1 VTHPWPAGAVT
12 GIGSL
17 PGTDPDEAARLVFG
31 ELPDL
36 PHLAEL
42 PARGAGAEMIG
53 RTAALLVDLPA
64 EVVPS
69 GWRLTARPGRDLRR
83 AADYLSWDLDALE
96 AQANGYEGALKLQ
109 LAGPWTLAAGLEL
122 PSGHK
127 VLRDLGATRE
137 LAESLGEGLRNHL
150 DEVRRRVPGAKLIVQ
165 LDEPS
170 LPAVLAGRVPT
181 PSGYGTVAA
190 LEETAAEQTLRAVLR
205 IADTAVVHCCAPD
218 VPIAL
223 LQRAGADAIS
233 LDAATLAPASND
245 ALGEAIDAGLS
256 VWLGVLPGRDSQITL
271 DDARS
276 RIRTL
281 WQTLGF
287 PPTLLAERV
296 VPTPA
301 CGFADASP
309 GYVRRVLSVLRD
321 VGAWLRDEQ

>member
-1 VTHPWPAGAVT
+1 MTHPWAPGAVT
-12 GIGSL
+12 GVGSL
-17 PGTDPDEAARLVFG
+17 PGADPAEAARLVFG

-42 PARGAGAEMIG
+42 PARGAGAETVG

-83 AADYLSWDLDALE
+83 AVDYLAWDVDALE
-96 AQANGYEGALKLQ
+96 AQADGYQGALKLQ
-109 LAGPWTLAAGLEL
+109 LAGPWTLAAALEL

-127 VLRDLGATRE
+127 VVRDHGATRD
-137 LAESLGEGLRNHL
+137 LTESLAEGLRNHL
-150 DEVRRRVPGAKLIVQ
+150 DEVRRRVPGAQLIVQ

-170 LPAVLAGRVPT
+170 LPAVLAGRVST

-190 LEETAAEQTLRAVLR
+190 VEETVVEQTLREVLNVG
-205 IADTAVVHCCAPD
+205 ATAVVHCCAPD

-223 LQRAGADAIS
+223 LQRAGVDAVS
-233 LDAATLAPASND
+233 VDAATLRRASND
-245 ALGEAIDAGLS
+245 ELGEAIDAGVS
-256 VWLGVLPGRDSQITL
+256 VWLGVLPAVDSEITL
-271 DDARS
+271 DAARS

-287 PPTLLAERV
+287 PAALLAERV
-296 VPTPA
+296 VPTPS
-301 CGFADASP
+301 CGLAGATPS
-309 GYVRRVLSVLRD
+309 YARRVLSVLRD
-321 VGAWLRDEQ
+321 VGSWLRDEQ